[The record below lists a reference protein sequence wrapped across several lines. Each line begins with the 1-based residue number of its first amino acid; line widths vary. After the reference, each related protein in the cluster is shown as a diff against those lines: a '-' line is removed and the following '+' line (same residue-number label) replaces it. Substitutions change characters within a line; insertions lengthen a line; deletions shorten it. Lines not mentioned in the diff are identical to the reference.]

1 MANSSP
7 AQVFSAHLLAAL
19 AKAGVRNFF
28 LAPGARSQALAIAAG
43 QLASAGKIDLHVR
56 LDERSL
62 GFTALGTWLSTQLP
76 GSDTDAALHP
86 IRYAQVMR
94 ARLAQHL
101 LDPSSEENL
110 RAEVYLAAL
119 FAQLDRLEQKP
130 LGDLLNKL
138 PLSGRIYDVL
148 LRQDGPYHPLLDIAR
163 AQGEF
168 DRPHQLPAICEQH
181 DMGLEIVNRGLIRML
196 ATSRDHAAKR
206 SERLL

>member
-1 MANSSP
+1 MIWDLQSY
-7 AQVFSAHLLAAL
+7 AATQTREL
-19 AKAGVRNFF
+19 VTH
-28 LAPGARSQALAIAAG
+28 ARSLRE
-43 QLASAGKIDLHVR
+43 LWH
-56 LDERSL
+56 
-62 GFTALGTWLSTQLP
+62 
-76 GSDTDAALHP
+76 
-86 IRYAQVMR
+86 
-94 ARLAQHL
+94 
-101 LDPSSEENL
+101 L

-196 ATSRDHAAKR
+196 ATSRDHGGAPEPAHR
-206 SERLL
+206 A